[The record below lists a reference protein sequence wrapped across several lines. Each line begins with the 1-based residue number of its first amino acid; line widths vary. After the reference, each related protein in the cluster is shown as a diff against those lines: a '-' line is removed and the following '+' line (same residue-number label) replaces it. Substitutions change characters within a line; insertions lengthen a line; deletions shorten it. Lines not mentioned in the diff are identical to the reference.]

1 LLTGAERRTRIL
13 GFIVRPFTRF
23 IMSDDAL
30 KRGNV
35 GLASLLLA
43 VYDAVQMALSV
54 ALLDAVAKFVS
65 NCVKKALIVRKSTRR
80 RIIICLTVV

>member
-1 LLTGAERRTRIL
+1 
-13 GFIVRPFTRF
+13 
-23 IMSDDAL
+23 MSDDAL

>member
-1 LLTGAERRTRIL
+1 
-13 GFIVRPFTRF
+13 
-23 IMSDDAL
+23 MSDDAL

-43 VYDAVQMALSV
+43 VYDAVQMALSA

-80 RIIICLTVV
+80 RIIMCLTVV